1 MTIGT
6 NLKNRGWVLACVLSV
21 YSQVIMVVLKVQKS
35 FFYEY
40 SKARLS
46 TESVSWK
53 TIWKSE
59 CSNELYGKK
68 IWVVEKLTGL
78 FYKKLQNKRK
88 SKFGYWTHGTLT
100 STEKTKFLQLLLFEN
115 ISNIENLERKV
126 IKIKKE
132 KLALVS

>member
-68 IWVVEKLTGL
+68 FWVVEKLTGL